1 MFTAIE
7 ITAAD
12 LTARFY
18 ALAPALTF
26 TLTALGL

>member
-1 MFTAIE
+1 MHKATT
-7 ITAAD
+7 TAAA
-12 LTARFY
+12 LIANFY

>member
-1 MFTAIE
+1 MKATIYT
-7 ITAAD
+7 TAAE

-26 TLTALGL
+26 TLHFVV

>member
-7 ITAAD
+7 ITAAN

-18 ALAPALTF
+18 GFAPAVTF

>member
-1 MFTAIE
+1 MYKATT
-7 ITAAD
+7 TAAAA
-12 LTARFY
+12 LITRFY

>member
-7 ITAAD
+7 TAAAD

-26 TLTALGL
+26 TLHFVI